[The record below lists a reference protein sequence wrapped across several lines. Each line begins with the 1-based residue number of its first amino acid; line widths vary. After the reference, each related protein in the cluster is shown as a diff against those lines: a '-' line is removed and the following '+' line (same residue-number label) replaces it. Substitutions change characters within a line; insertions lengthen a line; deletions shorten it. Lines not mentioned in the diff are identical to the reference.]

1 MVQQRDYGKSG
12 ELMKELLIRCHNLSN
27 MGVVYTAQERIQEAA
42 DSEEDEDAAGEDE
55 GFMYVPD
62 LPKGVR
68 GVVNSLVD
76 VIGRIYVVT
85 LDEEDG
91 KKKRERRL
99 WLGESLKYDT
109 GYRSDYELPDMLKR
123 PTVPRLIQLMDTGSN
138 RRASTKAS

>member
-1 MVQQRDYGKSG
+1 V
-12 ELMKELLIRCHNLSN
+12 I
-27 MGVVYTAQERIQEAA
+27 YTAQERIQEAA

-85 LDEEDG
+85 LDGEDG

-99 WLGESLKYDT
+99 WLGETLKYDT
-109 GYRSDYELPDMLKR
+109 GYRSDYTLPDMLKR
-123 PTVPRLIQLMDTGSN
+123 PTVPRLIQLMDTGTI
-138 RRASTKAS
+138 RTATTKKAARSRTE